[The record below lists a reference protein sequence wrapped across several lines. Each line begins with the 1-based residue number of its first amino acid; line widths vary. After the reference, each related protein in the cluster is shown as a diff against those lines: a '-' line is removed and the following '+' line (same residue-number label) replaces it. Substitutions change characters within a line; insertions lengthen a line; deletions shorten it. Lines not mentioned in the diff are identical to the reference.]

1 MATNKNYEMD
11 MTEGNLLPKIVRF
24 SLPVVFTGILQFF
37 YNAADMIVAGKFAGA
52 TALAAVGSTGSL
64 INLIVALFMGISV
77 GVSVAVAQHYG
88 AKEPEEVQR
97 TVHTAMLVS
106 AAGGVLIGT
115 FGFFMSRSF
124 LELMSCPAD
133 VLDQAALYT
142 KIYFIGLP
150 ALSIYNFGSAIL
162 RAVGD
167 TRRPMYFLILSG
179 AVNCAL
185 NLVFVI
191 CFKMGVAGVAWAT
204 VISESLSA
212 VLVVNCLMH
221 TPGAVR
227 FYPSKMCM
235 DWEKLRAMMRI
246 GLPAGLQS
254 SLFSIS
260 NVLIQSSINTF
271 GSLAVAGNSAA
282 GNLENFIYI
291 TMNCVSQSALSFVSQ
306 NVGAKRYDRIGASVK
321 YCNLLVF
328 AVSAVTGAVIVLF
341 REPLLSLYNSDPEVI
356 SYGCVRLL
364 IIGTP
369 YCLCGF
375 MEVFTGTLRG
385 MGRSMLPMIVTIFG
399 ACVLRIVWLET
410 VFAAWHTMAA
420 IYVSYPVTWGITALI
435 EMVCY
440 FIVKKKLIASGGR
453 EPACQQ

>member
-1 MATNKNYEMD
+1 MTTQKNYEMD
-11 MTEGNLLPKIVRF
+11 MTEGNLLPKIIRF
-24 SLPVVFTGILQFF
+24 SLPVVLTGILQFF

-77 GVSVAVAQHYG
+77 GVSVVVAQHYG
-88 AKEPEEVQR
+88 AKETDEVQK
-97 TVHTAMLVS
+97 TVHSAMLVS
-106 AAGGVLIGT
+106 IVGGVLIGI
-115 FGFFMSRSF
+115 FGFFMSRIF
-124 LELMSCPAD
+124 LSWMSCPAD

-142 KIYFIGLP
+142 KIYFLGLP
-150 ALSIYNFGSAIL
+150 ALMIYNFGASIL

-167 TRRPMYFLILSG
+167 TKRPMYFLIVSG
-179 AVNCAL
+179 ALNCAL

-191 CFKMGVAGVAWAT
+191 SFKMGVAGVAWAT
-204 VISESLSA
+204 IISETLSA
-212 VLVVNCLMH
+212 VLVVYCLMH

-227 FYPSKMCM
+227 FYPSKMCIN
-235 DWEKLRAMMRI
+235 WEKLRAMMRI

-260 NVLIQSSINTF
+260 GVLIQSSINTF
-271 GSLAVAGNSAA
+271 GSLAVAGNGAA

-306 NVGAKRYDRIGASVK
+306 NVGAKKYERIGTSVK
-321 YCNLLVF
+321 YCNILVF
-328 AVSAVTGAVIVLF
+328 IVAAVTGVVIILF
-341 REPLLSLYNSDPEVI
+341 RGPLLSLYNSDPEVI
-356 SYGCVRLL
+356 AYGSVRLL
-364 IIGTP
+364 VIGTP

-385 MGRSMLPMIVTIFG
+385 MGKSVMPMIVTIFG

-410 VFAAWHTMAA
+410 VCEVWHTMAV
-420 IYVSYPVTWGITALI
+420 IYLSYPVTWAITALI

-440 FIVKKKLIASGGR
+440 YRVKNKLIASGGAELVR
-453 EPACQQ
+453 Q